1 MKNTIFDYLEW
12 RGDLSFEIDKFNK
25 IDALILARL
34 VYIPFDN
41 MIENEMVLE
50 KVLKIFLKSRENL
63 ENVIMENDI
72 KLVKK
77 ILKCERFNNLK
88 ISNYINKIDLE
99 VEKQFCA
106 MTIKINE
113 NLKIVV
119 FSGTDNTVVGWKED
133 FNMSFLTHVPAQLEA
148 VMYLKKVMEEDN
160 LNIILAGHSKGGNLS
175 VYSSIFVDEKYK
187 DKIIKIYNFDGPGF
201 NEEIINNVEY
211 EKILDKIET
220 YIPKGSVV
228 GILLERKEIPKII
241 LSNEKL
247 IMQHDLYSWEIART
261 DFLYVDDLSKES
273 KMLMKNIQLW
283 LNNVSVEERKEFI
296 DALFNSIFNI
306 NTDMKEIINNWQQS
320 LKVITKA
327 SQDPVFKDML
337 QKSIKIFVDS
347 VFKKD
352 KNLEEE

>member
-1 MKNTIFDYLEW
+1 MKNTIFDYLKW
-12 RGDLSFEIDKFNK
+12 RGDLSFGINKFNK

-41 MIENEMVLE
+41 MIKNEIVLE
-50 KVLKIFLKSRENL
+50 KVLKNFLKSRENL

-77 ILKCERFNNLK
+77 LLKCERFNNLK

-99 VEKQFCA
+99 AEKQFCA

-113 NLKIVV
+113 NLKVVV

-133 FNMSFLTHVPAQLEA
+133 FNMSFLTHIPAQLEA
-148 VMYLKKVMEEDN
+148 VKYLKKVIEEDN
-160 LNIILAGHSKGGNLS
+160 SNIILAGHSKGGNLS
-175 VYSSIFVDEKYK
+175 VYSSIFIDEKYK

-261 DFLYVDDLSKES
+261 DFLYVNDLSKES

-296 DALFNSIFNI
+296 DALFNLILDI
-306 NTDMKEIINNWQQS
+306 NMDMKEIINNWQQS
-320 LKVITKA
+320 LKLMTKA

-352 KNLEEE
+352 KNVEK